1 VGDCTG
7 RGLVSTLNLAP
18 DHARGLSLA
27 ETAHGAR
34 ISLTARLLRRLLS
47 LLGSPPIGVQLWNG
61 DPIQVGTGP
70 TLATIFIKDRSALLK
85 FLVDPEMQ
93 FGELYLDGRIALQG
107 GDLVALLQQ
116 VFLRQPRAA
125 DPDSVSARLTALLRN
140 TQRNTLSGSRR
151 NIRTHYDL
159 GNDFY
164 RLWLDPTLAY
174 TCAYFATPESTL
186 AEAQLAKYDH
196 VCRKL
201 NLRAGDEVV
210 ELGCGWGSLA
220 MHAASRYGA
229 RVRAFNISH
238 EQIKHAREQALS
250 LGLGDRVEFIED
262 DYRNLSSS
270 CDAIVSVGMLEHV
283 GRENFAGLGRLI
295 ARSLRTT
302 GRGLIHTIGRSAP
315 APTNPWIERH
325 IFPGA
330 YIPSLREILQIFEL
344 TDMSVND
351 VENLRPHYART
362 LELWLSAFE
371 AQRAAVTT
379 MFDERFVRMW
389 RLYLAGSQAAFQS
402 GDLQLFQVLFSPAR
416 HGQLAWTR
424 AHWYDTTRAPAW
436 NTAKS

>member
-1 VGDCTG
+1 M
-7 RGLVSTLNLAP
+7 STLNLASG
-18 DHARGLSLA
+18 HADGLPHAERAQRAHASLA
-27 ETAHGAR
+27 AH
-34 ISLTARLLRRLLS
+34 LLRRLLT
-47 LLGSPPIGVQLWNG
+47 LLGSPPVCLQLWNG
-61 DPIQVGTGP
+61 DSVQAGGGP
-70 TLATIFIKDRSALLK
+70 ALATVQIKDRKALLK
-85 FLVDPEMQ
+85 LLADPEMQ
-93 FGELYLDGRIALQG
+93 LGELYVDGRFQIPG
-107 GDLVALLQQ
+107 GDLVALLQE

-125 DPDSVSARLTALLRN
+125 SPDSVRARLAAVLRH

-164 RLWLDPTLAY
+164 RLWLDPSLAY
-174 TCAYFATPESTL
+174 TCAYFATPETTL
-186 AEAQLAKYDH
+186 AEAQLAKVDH

-201 NLRAGDEVV
+201 DLRAGDEVV
-210 ELGCGWGSLA
+210 ELGCGWGSLG

-238 EQIKHAREQALS
+238 EQIKYAREQALK

-262 DYRNLSSS
+262 DYRNFSGS

-283 GRENFAGLGRLI
+283 GRENFSGLGRLI
-295 ARSLRTT
+295 ARSLRPT

-330 YIPSLREILQIFEL
+330 YIPSLREILQIFEP

-362 LELWLSAFE
+362 LQLWLAAFE
-371 AQRAAVTT
+371 AQRSTVSA
-379 MFDERFVRMW
+379 MFSERFVRMW
-389 RLYLAGSQAAFQS
+389 RLYLAGSQAAFQA
-402 GDLQLFQVLFSPAR
+402 GDLQLFQVLFAPAR
-416 HGQLAWTR
+416 HGQQAWTR
-424 AHWYDTTRAPAW
+424 ARWYETTPTSTW